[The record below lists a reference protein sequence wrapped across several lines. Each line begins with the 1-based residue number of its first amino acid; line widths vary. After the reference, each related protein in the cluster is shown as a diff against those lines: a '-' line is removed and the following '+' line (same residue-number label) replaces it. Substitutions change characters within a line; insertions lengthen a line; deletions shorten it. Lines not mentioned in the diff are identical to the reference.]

1 MGERPPPFPSI
12 PFPPGS
18 AQCGRA
24 EQAPAPALPSPSPS
38 QPESGSL
45 TWLEPGEEAAA
56 AGEGSRGGRQGKGR
70 EGGSEPASER
80 GKGAA
85 GEAGGLCGGRRA
97 KASLGSRQPPP
108 PPHHPRAAGRL
119 LLPLS
124 QALGPWGS
132 HARSGCRLAFPAAPP
147 CEAAP
152 RLAPPPPPPA
162 PPGRTPAARAGLVP
176 HASPRRSLTPSAE
189 RPPDPA
195 AAASR
200 PCRGAAPRRAAPR
213 TGFVASPP
221 SELPQRPPAR
231 PPPPTR
237 RPGPRPRGRCFLA
250 PGGPVF
256 PLPLAPSRP
265 SDRGAEDAVPREG
278 CGLS

>member
-1 MGERPPPFPSI
+1 MAKDHSVEI
-12 PFPPGS
+12 PELQQKAPQEGRQFFLCFPPSQLFMAG
-18 AQCGRA
+18 ARGGGGGGRA
-24 EQAPAPALPSPSPS
+24 
-38 QPESGSL
+38 
-45 TWLEPGEEAAA
+45 T
-56 AGEGSRGGRQGKGR
+56 SRGGRQGKGR

-162 PPGRTPAARAGLVP
+162 PRARTPAARAGLVP

-213 TGFVASPP
+213 TGFVVWAGRLCPVMGMRRAGDAENGP
-221 SELPQRPPAR
+221 HFPPALHLL
-231 PPPPTR
+231 PT
-237 RPGPRPRGRCFLA
+237 PKISSLC
-250 PGGPVF
+250 V
-256 PLPLAPSRP
+256 LPILF
-265 SDRGAEDAVPREG
+265 
-278 CGLS
+278 